1 MPRPR
6 FSDLHT
12 WLNHRYL
19 GNSSITTYYAL
30 LEACLIGVVSA
41 LAALLLK
48 DGIGSLGWL
57 RLQAVNRFGVGSLLV
72 FSSVL
77 GLLAGLLIEYGSTAT
92 KGSGIPQVKAA
103 LARFPVPLSLWVA
116 GIKLLGT
123 ILALGAGFTL
133 GRRGPT
139 VHIGAVLAAQLSQW
153 VPTSPQHR
161 RQMIAAGAAAGLAA
175 GFNTPIAGVLFV
187 VEELSRDMSGLTLET
202 AIMAS
207 FTGSVISRWL
217 GSADLNIVATMLTP
231 PEGNFFQVG
240 DIPFY
245 MALGVMAGGLGVV
258 FNQGL
263 LWGLTGPQ
271 QRLSWVWR
279 MGAAGLVTG
288 VVIAIAPPVFRDNA
302 GLREFLITGDSSW
315 QTILLIF
322 VLHFMLTLVAYGS
335 GAPGGL
341 FAPALVLGSALG
353 YLMGSAKLA
362 LLGAAPQT
370 TYALVG
376 MGAFFT
382 AVARVPVTAI
392 VIIFE
397 LTTDFRLVL
406 PLMISTALAYC
417 VAEALK
423 PGSIYQHLLKAS
435 GIELTD
441 EGENYD
447 VLGTLQATQVM
458 QHQVETLQPS
468 MTLGAVWQICQRSH
482 HHGFPVVERGQLVG
496 MITEVHL
503 AKLGSQNPQRPVR
516 DFMDRRP
523 VAVHPGVVLSD
534 VLYLMDRHHLSHLP
548 VTEGR
553 KLVGIITRSDLI
565 HATADQLRGVNRAYN
580 TDPSYGVYRT
590 RAPATGE
597 GRILLP
603 VSDAT
608 VLHRL
613 LPLVAAIADQYHYEV
628 ECLHIITLPPH
639 LSPAQ
644 TPINLQPALALLDTV
659 RQATHHW
666 SAPLHTQVR
675 VAHDTAQTILETIQ
689 ARHIDLLIMDW
700 PGRTRSAEFLF
711 GTITDT
717 LLRESPCDVLL
728 LKPAQGFGLGAQ
740 QQQST
745 PWLIPFSGGP
755 NIYAALSLLP
765 ALAQLE
771 LPQSILMPQVGA
783 GEGDQE
789 LQQIAESLGPKLPCP
804 VVPLALPSQDIVTA
818 IVQLT
823 QAKHCGLVV
832 LGASR
837 EGMVQQALHGNV
849 PEAIA
854 SAVSSTVILFQV
866 AQTH

>member
-1 MPRPR
+1 MPRLR
-6 FSDLHT
+6 FPDLQN

-48 DGIGSLGWL
+48 QGIGSLGWL
-57 RLQAVNRFGVGSLLV
+57 RLQSVNQFGVGSLLV
-72 FSSVL
+72 FSTVL
-77 GLLAGLLIEYGSTAT
+77 GLLAGLLVEYGSTAA

-103 LARFPVPLSLWVA
+103 LARFPVPLSLPLVL
-116 GIKLLGT
+116 IKLLGT
-123 ILALGAGFTL
+123 VLALGAGFTL

-139 VHIGAVLAAQLSQW
+139 VHIGAVLAAQLSRW

-217 GSADLNIVATMLTP
+217 GSADLNISATMLMP
-231 PEGNFFQVG
+231 PGGNFFEVA

-245 MALGVMAGGLGVV
+245 AALGIAAGVLGVL

-263 LWGLTGPQ
+263 LWGLTWQQ

-279 MGAAGLVTG
+279 MGMAGLVTG
-288 VVIAIAPPVFRDNA
+288 AVIAIAPPIFRDNA
-302 GLREFLITGDSSW
+302 GLREFLITGEFSW
-315 QTILLIF
+315 QTILLVF
-322 VLHFMLTLVAYGS
+322 VLHFALTLVAYGS

-341 FAPALVLGSALG
+341 FSPALVLGSALG
-353 YLMGSAKLA
+353 YLIGSAKLA
-362 LLGAAPQT
+362 LLGSATQT

-423 PGSIYQHLLKAS
+423 PGSIYQHLLKSS
-435 GIELTD
+435 GIELAD
-441 EGENYD
+441 EGDNHD
-447 VLGTLQATQVM
+447 VLGRLQAAQVM
-458 QHQVETLQPS
+458 QHRVETLQPS
-468 MTLGAVWQICQRSH
+468 MTLETVWQLCQRSH
-482 HHGFPVVERGQLVG
+482 HHGFPVVQRGQLIG
-496 MITEVHL
+496 MITERHL
-503 AKLGSQNPQRPVR
+503 AKLANQSPQRPVR

-523 VAVHPGVVLSD
+523 IAVHPGVILSD
-534 VLYLMDRHHLSHLP
+534 VLYLMDRHHISHLP

-580 TDPSYGVYRT
+580 IDPSYGVYRT

-608 VLHRL
+608 MLPRL
-613 LPLVAAIADQYHYEV
+613 LPLVEAIANHYHYEV
-628 ECLHIITLPPH
+628 ECLHIINLPPH

-644 TPINLQPALALLDTV
+644 TPIDLQPGLALLEQV

-666 SAPLHTQVR
+666 TAPLHTQVR

-689 ARHIDLLIMDW
+689 SRHIDLLIMDW

-711 GTITDT
+711 GNITDT
-717 LLRESPCDVLL
+717 LLRESACDVLL
-728 LKPAQGFGLGAQ
+728 LKPGQGFDCHAEPT
-740 QQQST
+740 S
-745 PWLIPFSGGP
+745 WLIPFSGGP
-755 NIYAALSLLP
+755 NIHAALSLLP
-765 ALAQLE
+765 ALAQLNP
-771 LPQSILMPQVGA
+771 PQNVLLPQVGA
-783 GEGDQE
+783 GEGGQE
-789 LQQIAESLGPKLPCP
+789 LQQLAAYLSQQLPCP
-804 VVPLALPSQDIVTA
+804 ILPLTLPPQNIVEA

-823 QAKHCGLVV
+823 QAKDCGLVV
-832 LGASR
+832 VGASR
-837 EGMVQQALHGNV
+837 ESMVQHALHGNI

-854 SAVSSTVILFQV
+854 SGVNSTVILFQV